1 MSRRRHYLITYDISD
16 DKRRNKVFKMLMGAG
31 DHIQYSVFFCD
42 LNDAEL
48 ASLRARLR
56 PLLHTQEDQ
65 LLIVDLGPATDPLV
79 EDIQALGRAYDPPVR
94 TLVV

>member
-1 MSRRRHYLITYDISD
+1 MTYDISD
-16 DKRRNKVFKMLMGAG
+16 DKRRTKIYKILLGAG

-48 ASLRARLR
+48 ASLRGRLR
-56 PLLHTQEDQ
+56 PLLNNNEDQ
-65 LLIVDLGPATDPLV
+65 LLIVDLGLATQPLI
-79 EDIQALGRAYDPPVR
+79 EGIEALGRAYEPTVR